1 MMVIGEH
8 DNVLLPAVLFEQSAL
23 IKHKHMLYLEH
34 DGHFGFL
41 ESPKQSHKA
50 LRAFLRKCFL

>member
-8 DNVLLPAVLFEQSAL
+8 DNVLNHNMLLEQSRL
-23 IKHKHMLYLEH
+23 VKNLHLLYLEH

-41 ESPKQSHKA
+41 ESPIQSNKA
-50 LRAFLRKCFL
+50 LRKFLRQCF

>member
-8 DNVLLPAVLFEQSAL
+8 DNVLPPAALLEQSETVRN
-23 IKHKHMLYLEH
+23 KTVLYLEH

-41 ESPKQSHKA
+41 ESPLQSNKA
-50 LRAFLRKCFL
+50 LRKFLRKCF